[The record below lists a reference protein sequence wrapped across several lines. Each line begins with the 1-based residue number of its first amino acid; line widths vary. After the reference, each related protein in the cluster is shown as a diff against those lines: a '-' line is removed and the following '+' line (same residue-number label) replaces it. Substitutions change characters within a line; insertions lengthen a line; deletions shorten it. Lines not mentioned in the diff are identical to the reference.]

1 MSDLQKIDRLIINK
15 PHSEPTQYWKY
26 NSDSKSFS
34 ILPGRRAAGYII
46 ASERARSYDDPGR
59 FIELPLVNKIRPRV
73 KEWRVAGYPGLSS
86 ISRRLLDYWTN
97 RDNGAHQPFFF
108 CQIEAIETLMW
119 IVEAPASLKVGIEVP
134 SDGGEFIRYCAKM
147 ATGTG
152 KTVVMSMV
160 VAWQVLN
167 KASNP
172 KDARF
177 SQNILIMAP
186 GLTVKSRLQ
195 VLDPNSA
202 DNYYMQFSIVPPT
215 LMNLMRQAKVKVL
228 NWHTLQWDSEEK
240 IAKKKSVDKRGALSD
255 EAYVRNVLGDLSKA
269 KNIVVINDEAHHA
282 WRIPAELKEKK
293 IADVSKDEIEQA
305 TKWIGGLDRI
315 HKSRGILNC
324 FDFSATPFAP
334 TGKKT
339 TEEALFGWIVSD
351 FGLNDAI
358 ESGLVKTPRVVVRD
372 NGVASHATY
381 KSQFY
386 HIYDK
391 ISENINR
398 PAKPHETLPDI
409 LVAAYSI
416 LGFDWL
422 ETFKE
427 WNKAGCKTPPVMI
440 SVVNR
445 TETAARIKNAFD
457 TNTIMIPELCDPSKT
472 LHIDSKVLKE
482 SDEPDPNEDIELKP
496 EDSFDD
502 LSDKDQESYLRRQ
515 VNTVGQV
522 GKPGEQIRHIISVN
536 MLSEGW
542 DAKTVT
548 HILGLR
554 AFSSQLL
561 CEQVVGR
568 GLRRTSYEL
577 NKDGLL
583 EPEYVN
589 VFGVPFSFLPHE
601 GGDVGGGLKPTPPK
615 TRIEPL
621 REKIQYE
628 MHWPNVLR
636 IDHKLDYSLSLD
648 LNKLPELEIKSTDM
662 PTEAELAPVIEG
674 KPDLGQISVI
684 ELQKLVTAPRMQTLI
699 FKFATHLLPQIE
711 DEQKW
716 KGGKHQ
722 LFADMVAIVERVL
735 KSDKIRISPKVKN
748 DDPDQRNLYLRL
760 NMDRIVRHVAKGIIN
775 QNATGYEIL
784 YNTNEP
790 IRYTR
795 DAGVWFT
802 SKPHFP
808 GKKTHINFCVFDSTW
823 EEQASRLL
831 DKLEYVEAWV
841 KNDHIGFEIS
851 YLYGGAIKNYL
862 PDFLIRF
869 KGGKHLILEIKGV
882 ETEQDR
888 EKWAYLDE
896 WCKAVTS
903 TKRYGT
909 WVYDVA
915 KDPNT
920 IEDVLHKHGKS
931 S

>member
-1 MSDLQKIDRLIINK
+1 MIEVQKIDRLIINK
-15 PHSEPTQYWKY
+15 PHVEPKQHWKY
-26 NSDSKSFS
+26 SSDTKSFS
-34 ILPGRRAAGYII
+34 IQPGRRDAGYII
-46 ASERARSYDDPGR
+46 ASERARSYDDPGT
-59 FIELPLVNKIRPRV
+59 FVSLPLVNKIRPRIR
-73 KEWRVAGYPGLSS
+73 EWRESGYPGATS
-86 ISRRLLDYWTN
+86 ISKRLLEHWTN
-97 RDNGAHQPFFF
+97 RSGGSMQPFFF
-108 CQIEAIETLMW
+108 CQLEAIETLMW
-119 IVEAPASLKVGIEVP
+119 IVEAPSSSKVGIDIP
-134 SDGGEFIRYCAKM
+134 NDGGEFIRYCAKM

-172 KDARF
+172 KDTRF
-177 SQNILIMAP
+177 SLNILVMAP

-195 VLDPNSA
+195 VLNPNA
-202 DNYYMQFSIVPPT
+202 ENNYYEEFSIVPST
-215 LMNLMRQAKVKVL
+215 LMNLMRQGKVRVL
-228 NWHTLQWDSEEK
+228 NWHTLQWDDEERV
-240 IAKKKSVDKRGALSD
+240 AKRKSVDKRGALSD
-255 EAYVRNVLGDLSKA
+255 EAYVRDVLGDLSKA
-269 KNIVVINDEAHHA
+269 KNLVVINDEAHHA

-293 IADVSKDEIEQA
+293 IADVTKDEVEQA

-315 HKSRGILNC
+315 HKARGILSC

-372 NGVASHATY
+372 DGIKNAATY
-381 KSQFY
+381 KSKLY
-386 HIYDK
+386 HIYDE
-391 ISENINR
+391 ISDNINR
-398 PAKPHETLPDI
+398 PAKPHETLPDLLI
-409 LVAAYSI
+409 AAYNILSI
-416 LGFDWL
+416 DWL
-422 ETFKE
+422 ETFKA
-427 WNKAGCKTPPVMI
+427 WSSAKVQVPPVMI

-445 TETAARIKNAFD
+445 TETAARIKHAFD
-457 TNTIMIPELCDPSKT
+457 SNTIMTKELCDPSKT

-482 SDEPDPNEDIELKP
+482 SED
-496 EDSFDD
+496 DD
-502 LSDKDQESYLRRQ
+502 LDQDQRVPDEESSEKDQDSYLRRQ

-577 NKDGLL
+577 NKEGLL

-601 GGDVGGGLKPTPPK
+601 GGDVGGGLRPTPPK

-621 REKIQYE
+621 RDKIQYE

-636 IDHKLDYSLSLD
+636 IDHKLDHSLE
-648 LNKLPELEIKSTDM
+648 LNLNDLPELEIKSTDM

-674 KPDLGQISVI
+674 KPDLGQISEI
-684 ELQKLVTAPRMQTLI
+684 DLKKLITAPRMQTLI

-711 DEQKW
+711 EEQKW

-722 LFADMVAIVERVL
+722 LFADLVSIVERVL
-735 KSDKIRISPKVKN
+735 NSDKIRVSPKVKN
-748 DDPDQRNLYLRL
+748 DDPEQRNLYLRL
-760 NMDRIVRHVAKGIIN
+760 NMDRIVRHVGKGIIN
-775 QNATGYEIL
+775 QNAQGYEIL

-790 IRYTR
+790 VRYTR
-795 DAGVWFT
+795 DAGIWFT
-802 SKPHFP
+802 SKPHYP
-808 GKKTHINFCVFDSTW
+808 GKKSHINFCVYDSTW

-851 YLYGGAIKNYL
+851 YLFNGAVKNYL

-888 EKWAYLDE
+888 EKWAYLSE
-896 WCKAVTS
+896 WCKAVTAS
-903 TKRYGT
+903 KRYGT

-915 KDPNT
+915 LDPNKV
-920 IEDVLHKHGKS
+920 EDILSKHGKS
-931 S
+931 I